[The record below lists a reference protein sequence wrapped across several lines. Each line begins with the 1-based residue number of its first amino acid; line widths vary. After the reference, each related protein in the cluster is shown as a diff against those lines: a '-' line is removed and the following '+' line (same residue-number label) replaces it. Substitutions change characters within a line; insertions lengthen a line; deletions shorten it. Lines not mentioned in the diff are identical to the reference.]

1 MAIGMEEKRRIVAE
15 VNEAA
20 GSALSAVLADY
31 HGVTV
36 NQMTALRRDARERRV
51 WLRVVRNTL
60 LERAVENTRLECVRG
75 SLAGPTLLA
84 LSHEDPGAG
93 ARLLRDFA
101 REHGA
106 PKVRALAVDGK
117 LMDAGQLDRLADL
130 PTLDQARSL
139 LMGAMLAPV
148 AGLARALREVP
159 ARAARAVA
167 AVRDGKRGPG

>member
-1 MAIGMEEKRRIVAE
+1 MAAGPEDKRRIVAE
-15 VNEAA
+15 LNEAA
-20 GSALSAVLADY
+20 GSALSAVLADFR
-31 HGVTV
+31 GVTAD
-36 NQMTALRRDARERRV
+36 QMTALRREARGRRV

-60 LERAVENTRLECVRG
+60 LERAVGDTGLECLRG

-84 LSHEDPGAG
+84 LSRDDPGAG

-106 PKVRALAVDGK
+106 PKVRALAVGGE

-148 AGLARALREVP
+148 AGLARALNDVP
-159 ARAARAVA
+159 ARLARAAA
-167 AVRDGKRGPG
+167 AVRDAKREPG

>member
-20 GSALSAVLADY
+20 GGALSAVLADY
-31 HGVTV
+31 HGVTAG
-36 NQMTALRRDARERRV
+36 QMTALRREARERRV

-60 LERAVENTRLECVRG
+60 LARAVENTRFECVRG

-101 REHGA
+101 REHGVL
-106 PKVRALAVDGK
+106 KVRALAVDGE
-117 LMDAGQLDRLADL
+117 LLDAGQLDRLADL
-130 PTLDQARSL
+130 PTLDRARSL

-148 AGLARALREVP
+148 AGLARALNEVP
-159 ARAARAVA
+159 ARVTRAVA
-167 AVRDGKRGPG
+167 AVRDRKREPD